1 MNHRVGFEPTKRD
14 LFTIECKEIQLRE
27 FSVEDLDEFYALT
40 TQPEIIKFLPD
51 WNVPKEQRLDWLINY
66 EIKENQQFLQAV
78 SAGGNIEELRL
89 RLGIILKET
98 GEFIGWCCTGMK
110 DELPAPNREIM
121 YAISEDHR
129 GKGYTTQAAK
139 GLIKYLFEHT
149 STDVLNAIALVHN
162 PSSNRVLQKCDFD
175 LLKEITI
182 ENERYHYYQLPKW
195 KWAEVVGSEIRS
207 G

>member
-1 MNHRVGFEPTKRD
+1 MNNRVGFESTKRD
-14 LFTIECKEIQLRE
+14 LFTIECEDILLRE
-27 FSVEDLDEFYALT
+27 FRVEDLDEFHALT
-40 TQPEIIKFLPD
+40 TQPEIIEFLPD

-78 SAGGNIEELRL
+78 SAYGNIWELRL

-98 GEFIGWCCTGMK
+98 NEFIGWCCTGMK

-121 YAISEDHR
+121 YAISKDHR

-162 PSSNRVLQKCDFD
+162 TPSNRVIQKCDFD
-175 LLKEITI
+175 LMNEIMI
-182 ENERYHYYQLPKW
+182 ENEIYNYYQLSKW
-195 KWAEVVGSEIRS
+195 HWQEKA
-207 G
+207 

>member
-1 MNHRVGFEPTKRD
+1 MNNRGRFEPAKRD
-14 LFTIECKEIQLRE
+14 LFTIECQDILLRE
-27 FSVEDLDEFYALT
+27 FSVEDLDEFHALT
-40 TQPEIIKFLPD
+40 TQPEITKFLPD

-78 SAGGNIEELRL
+78 STDGNIEELRL

-121 YAISEDHR
+121 YAISKDHR

-139 GLIKYLFEHT
+139 GLIKYMFEHT
-149 STDVLNAIALVHN
+149 STDVLNAIALIHN
-162 PSSNRVLQKCDFD
+162 APSNRVIQKCDFD

-182 ENERYHYYQLPKW
+182 ENERYHYYQLSKW
-195 KWAEVVGSEIRS
+195 KWEVKV
-207 G
+207 

>member
-1 MNHRVGFEPTKRD
+1 MNNRGGFEPTKRD
-14 LFTIECKEIQLRE
+14 LFTIECQDILLRE
-27 FSVEDLDEFYALT
+27 FSVEDLDEFHALT
-40 TQPEIIKFLPD
+40 TQPEITKFLPD

-78 SAGGNIEELRL
+78 STDGNIEELRL

-121 YAISEDHR
+121 YAISKDHR

-139 GLIKYLFEHT
+139 GLIKYMFEHT
-149 STDVLNAIALVHN
+149 STDVLNAIALIHN
-162 PSSNRVLQKCDFD
+162 APSNRVIQKCDFD

-182 ENERYHYYQLPKW
+182 ENERYHYYQLSKW
-195 KWAEVVGSEIRS
+195 KWEEKV
-207 G
+207 

>member
-1 MNHRVGFEPTKRD
+1 MNNHAGLEPTKGD
-14 LFTIECKEIQLRE
+14 IFTIECKDILLRE
-27 FSVEDLDEFYALT
+27 FIVEDLDEFHALT
-40 TQPEIIKFLPD
+40 MQPEIIEFLPD
-51 WNVPKEQRLDWLINY
+51 WNVPKEQRRDWLINY

-78 SAGGNIEELRL
+78 SADGNIGELRL

-121 YAISEDHR
+121 YAISKDHR
-129 GKGYTTQAAK
+129 GNGYTTQAAK

-162 PSSNRVLQKCDFD
+162 TPSNRVIQKCDFD
-175 LLKEITI
+175 LIDEITI
-182 ENERYHYYQLPKW
+182 ENESYNYYQLSKW
-195 KWAEVVGSEIRS
+195 HWQEKD
-207 G
+207 